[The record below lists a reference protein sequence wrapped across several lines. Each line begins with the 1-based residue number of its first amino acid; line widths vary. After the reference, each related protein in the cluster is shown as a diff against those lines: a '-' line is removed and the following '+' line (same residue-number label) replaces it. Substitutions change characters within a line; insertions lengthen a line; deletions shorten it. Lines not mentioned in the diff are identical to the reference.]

1 MLSAD
6 CLTSNTMK
14 KLFLLVILSGLC
26 CAQTHTFP
34 ALDTNNTWSGSND
47 FSNVPLMR
55 LRVAAALTTSV
66 NGDCGYDSTA
76 NNWHCWNGADAI
88 LPLVPVSSL
97 PANGNLAQ
105 FVVASGKVTLVGN
118 TGVFPLSIS
127 NVSHNFLNS
136 YSASTGTFTQAQPA
150 CFDLSNAAASCS
162 TDATN
167 ASNISS
173 GTLAAARLPN
183 PGASTLGG
191 VESISAVAHNFL
203 TSISTSGV
211 PAQAQP
217 TLADIAAGATGSG
230 TYDFSGATNVKL
242 PAINTV
248 SFVSQTAPANP
259 PSGDFLLYG
268 NSSTGNLACL
278 NSSGGSCFN
287 STAQPPLVSTSAN
300 PAQSGIVRVASGDTP
315 VAFRNNA
322 NTADVAALTKD
333 TSDVVQV
340 GGSAGMKINGGS
352 ALTTSNQSGSGSL
365 CMTTNC
371 SMTTPNIGSASAT
384 LVTTTASNPAQSG
397 VFRCAGNQ
405 ACAVARTPDNSTDIQ
420 LGYALNGPVA
430 VFGSIGGSTSGV
442 TVEVGK
448 LKADTGVQNSGP
460 GMMHVRATSCTSPG
474 ALNASCDTTISWPGT
489 WADTN
494 YTVSCTADTTG
505 GSQGILIVGV
515 HSKTTT
521 QVTVGIGLCCGNST
535 ATSGTLNCIGLHD

>member
-1 MLSAD
+1 
-6 CLTSNTMK
+6 MK
-14 KLFLLVILSGLC
+14 KLLLLLILNALC

-34 ALDTNNTWSGSND
+34 ALDTANTWSGSND

-88 LPLVPVSSL
+88 LPLVPVASL
-97 PANGNLAQ
+97 PSNGNFAQ

-118 TGVFPLSIS
+118 AGVLPLSIS

-150 CFDLSNAAASCS
+150 CSDLSNAAASCS

-183 PGASTLGG
+183 PSASSLGG

-217 TLADIAAGATGSG
+217 TLADVAAGASGTG

-248 SFVSQTAPANP
+248 TLVDQSAPANP
-259 PSGDFLLYG
+259 ASGDIILYG
-268 NSSTGNLACL
+268 DSGSGNLACR
-278 NSSGGSCFN
+278 NSSGGSCLS
-287 STAQPPLVSTSAN
+287 STATPPLISTSAN

-322 NTADVAALTKD
+322 NTADIAALTKD
-333 TSDVVQV
+333 SSDVVQV

-371 SMTTPNIGSASAT
+371 SMTTPNIGSASAAS
-384 LVTTTASNPAQSG
+384 VATTASNAAQSG
-397 VFRCAGNQ
+397 VFRCSGNQ
-405 ACAVARTPDNSTDIQ
+405 GCVIARTPDNSTDVQ
-420 LGYALNGPVA
+420 LGYTLNGPLA
-430 VFGSIGGSTSGV
+430 VFGSVGGSTSGV

-448 LKADTGVQNSGP
+448 LKVDTGVQNSAS
-460 GMMHVRATSCTSPG
+460 GMMHVRATSCTTSNSTSP
-474 ALNASCDTTISWPGT
+474 ASCNSTITWPGT

-494 YTVSCTADTTG
+494 YTAICTVDQTG
-505 GSQGILIVGV
+505 SATSLGVIGIFN
-515 HSKTTT
+515 KTTT
-521 QVTVGIGLCCGNST
+521 QMSMVVQDS
-535 ATSGTLNCIGLHD
+535 SGTTASTGTINCIAVHD